1 MGNAL
6 LVLHALTPVHTGT
19 GQAVDAVDLPVAREK
34 VTGWPV
40 IPASSIKGVLRD
52 ACCSRDPRHGKASGD
67 PGPDDLLGKAFGGP
81 ELGEAP
87 EGGATRHF
95 AGNLLFSDGRL
106 LCFPVRSFAGVF
118 AWTTCPSALERL
130 ARDCRAAGLEE
141 PPRLAG
147 PKDLSSVLVTTRTL
161 LESCREKKDGER
173 RVILEE
179 FDLKVADPRVDELA
193 KDIASRVFEDENW
206 RESFVSRFA
215 VLHDELFT
223 TLTETAT
230 EVVARVALLD
240 EKKTVRPGALWY
252 EEAVP
257 AESIFAC
264 PLIDAGRNG
273 DDLVGWLAGQSI
285 SPVQIGGNATVGRGL
300 MRLVLNGRELR
311 GGGEG

>member
-19 GQAVDAVDLPVAREK
+19 GQAVDVVDLPVAREK

-52 ACCSRDPRHGKASGD
+52 ACCSKDPRHGKA
-67 PGPDDLLGKAFGGP
+67 FGGP
-81 ELGEAP
+81 DPGDAP
-87 EGGATRHF
+87 EGGSTRHF

-141 PPRLAG
+141 PPGLAG
-147 PKDLSSVLVTTRTL
+147 PKDLSSVLVTESTRL
-161 LESCREKKDGER
+161 RDSGD

-215 VLHDELFT
+215 VLHDDLFT

-230 EVVARVALLD
+230 EVVARVALMD
-240 EKKTVRPGALWY
+240 ETKIVRPGALWY

-257 AESIFAC
+257 AESIFVC

-273 DDLVGWLAGQSI
+273 DDLVGWLADQTI
-285 SPVQIGGNATVGRGL
+285 LPVQIGGNATVGRGL

-311 GGGEG
+311 VGGEG

>member
-19 GQAVDAVDLPVAREK
+19 GQAVDVVDLPVAREK

-81 ELGEAP
+81 ELGETP

-130 ARDCRAAGLEE
+130 ARDCRAAGLRQ
-141 PPRLAG
+141 PPCVAG
-147 PKDLSSVLVTTRTL
+147 PDDLSSVLVTTRTRL
-161 LESCREKKDGER
+161 KSGGDK
-173 RVILEE
+173 VILEE
-179 FDLKVADPRVDELA
+179 FDLSVAGSIVDELA
-193 KDIASRVFEDENW
+193 GYIAELVFHDEEW

-215 VLHDELFT
+215 VLHDDLFT

-230 EVVARVALLD
+230 EVVARVALM
-240 EKKTVRPGALWY
+240 EETKTVRPGALWY

-273 DDLVGWLAGQSI
+273 DDLVGWLAGQRI

-300 MRLVLNGRELR
+300 MRLVLNRCKPQS
-311 GGGEG
+311 GGEG

>member
-215 VLHDELFT
+215 VLHDDLFT

-230 EVVARVALLD
+230 EVVARVALMD

>member
-1 MGNAL
+1 
-6 LVLHALTPVHTGT
+6 
-19 GQAVDAVDLPVAREK
+19 
-34 VTGWPV
+34 
-40 IPASSIKGVLRD
+40 
-52 ACCSRDPRHGKASGD
+52 
-67 PGPDDLLGKAFGGP
+67 
-81 ELGEAP
+81 
-87 EGGATRHF
+87 
-95 AGNLLFSDGRL
+95 
-106 LCFPVRSFAGVF
+106 
-118 AWTTCPSALERL
+118 
-130 ARDCRAAGLEE
+130 
-141 PPRLAG
+141 
-147 PKDLSSVLVTTRTL
+147 
-161 LESCREKKDGER
+161 
-173 RVILEE
+173 VILEE

>member
-19 GQAVDAVDLPVAREK
+19 GQAVDVVDLPVAREK

-52 ACCSRDPRHGKASGD
+52 ACCSKDPRHGKA
-67 PGPDDLLGKAFGGP
+67 FGGP
-81 ELGEAP
+81 DPGDAP
-87 EGGATRHF
+87 EGGSTRHF

-141 PPRLAG
+141 PPGLAG
-147 PKDLSSVLVTTRTL
+147 PKDLSSVLVTESTRL
-161 LESCREKKDGER
+161 RDSGD

-215 VLHDELFT
+215 VLHDDLFT

-230 EVVARVALLD
+230 EVVARVALMD
-240 EKKTVRPGALWY
+240 ETKTVRPGALWY

-257 AESIFAC
+257 AETIFVC

-273 DDLVGWLAGQSI
+273 DDLVGWLADQTI
-285 SPVQIGGNATVGRGL
+285 LPVQIGGNATVGRGL
-300 MRLVLNGRELR
+300 MRLVLNGRELQ
-311 GGGEG
+311 

>member
-87 EGGATRHF
+87 EGGSTRHF

-215 VLHDELFT
+215 VLHDDLFT

-230 EVVARVALLD
+230 EVVARVALMD

>member
-19 GQAVDAVDLPVAREK
+19 GQAVDVVDLPVAREK

-52 ACCSRDPRHGKASGD
+52 ACCSKDPRHGKA
-67 PGPDDLLGKAFGGP
+67 FGGP
-81 ELGEAP
+81 DPGDAP
-87 EGGATRHF
+87 EGGSTRHF

-130 ARDCRAAGLEE
+130 ARDCRAARLED

-147 PKDLSSVLVTTRTL
+147 PKDLSSVLVTESTRL
-161 LESCREKKDGER
+161 RDSGD

-215 VLHDELFT
+215 VLHDDLFT

-230 EVVARVALLD
+230 EVVARVALMD
-240 EKKTVRPGALWY
+240 ETKTVRPGALWY

-257 AESIFAC
+257 AESIFVC

-273 DDLVGWLAGQSI
+273 DDLVGWLADQTI
-285 SPVQIGGNATVGRGL
+285 LPVQIGGNATVGRGL

>member
-52 ACCSRDPRHGKASGD
+52 ACCSEDPRHGKA
-67 PGPDDLLGKAFGGP
+67 FGGP
-81 ELGEAP
+81 DPGEAP
-87 EGGATRHF
+87 EGGSTRHF

-161 LESCREKKDGER
+161 LESCREKKNGER

-215 VLHDELFT
+215 VLHDDLFT

-230 EVVARVALLD
+230 EVVARVALMD

>member
-19 GQAVDAVDLPVAREK
+19 GQAVDVVDLPVAREK

-52 ACCSRDPRHGKASGD
+52 ACCSKDPRHGKA
-67 PGPDDLLGKAFGGP
+67 FGGP
-81 ELGEAP
+81 DPGDAP
-87 EGGATRHF
+87 EGGSTRHF

-130 ARDCRAAGLEE
+130 ARDCRAAGLKD

-147 PKDLSSVLVTTRTL
+147 PKDLSSVLVTESTRL
-161 LESCREKKDGER
+161 RDSGD

-215 VLHDELFT
+215 VLHDDLFT

-230 EVVARVALLD
+230 EVVARVALMD
-240 EKKTVRPGALWY
+240 ETKTVRPGALWY

-273 DDLVGWLAGQSI
+273 DDLVGWLADQTI
-285 SPVQIGGNATVGRGL
+285 SPVQIGVNATVGRGL

>member
-19 GQAVDAVDLPVAREK
+19 GQAVDVVDLPVAREK

-141 PPRLAG
+141 PPRLCRTEG
-147 PKDLSSVLVTTRTL
+147 PFFR
-161 LESCREKKDGER
+161 
-173 RVILEE
+173 
-179 FDLKVADPRVDELA
+179 PRH
-193 KDIASRVFEDENW
+193 NQ
-206 RESFVSRFA
+206 
-215 VLHDELFT
+215 
-223 TLTETAT
+223 
-230 EVVARVALLD
+230 
-240 EKKTVRPGALWY
+240 
-252 EEAVP
+252 
-257 AESIFAC
+257 
-264 PLIDAGRNG
+264 DA
-273 DDLVGWLAGQSI
+273 
-285 SPVQIGGNATVGRGL
+285 P
-300 MRLVLNGRELR
+300 
-311 GGGEG
+311 

>member
-1 MGNAL
+1 
-6 LVLHALTPVHTGT
+6 
-19 GQAVDAVDLPVAREK
+19 
-34 VTGWPV
+34 
-40 IPASSIKGVLRD
+40 
-52 ACCSRDPRHGKASGD
+52 
-67 PGPDDLLGKAFGGP
+67 
-81 ELGEAP
+81 
-87 EGGATRHF
+87 
-95 AGNLLFSDGRL
+95 
-106 LCFPVRSFAGVF
+106 
-118 AWTTCPSALERL
+118 
-130 ARDCRAAGLEE
+130 
-141 PPRLAG
+141 
-147 PKDLSSVLVTTRTL
+147 
-161 LESCREKKDGER
+161 
-173 RVILEE
+173 VILEE

-215 VLHDELFT
+215 VLHDDLFT

-230 EVVARVALLD
+230 EVVARVALMD
-240 EKKTVRPGALWY
+240 ETKTVRPGALWY

-273 DDLVGWLAGQSI
+273 DDLVGWLADQTI